1 MDPVATVLSA
11 LSAAPRQQERLLRL
25 HTPFGPDVLV
35 AETLDGHESVDGGG
49 FRFDV
54 GALSANAGLPL
65 DDLLGQP
72 VLLEL
77 LTAESRSA
85 LRPFHGHVTAFER
98 LGSNGGLARYRLVV
112 EPWLALLAQRVDS
125 YVFQDMSVVEIA
137 ESVFADYAEQ
147 GALAPAWRWELSD
160 RSTYAKRSLTTQYE
174 ETDAAFLRRLLA
186 EEGIAYWFEH
196 TGAADSD
203 TRGTHTLVLSDHNAA
218 FAALG
223 TVRYHRSDV
232 TEQQDS
238 VQQWS
243 PARRWRTATLSRA
256 SWDYRSLSLRPAGA
270 EATPLGD
277 IDAEDVD
284 TAGPYA
290 WQDST
295 RGQRRAQQQL
305 DAQQVA
311 AQTIEGQG
319 TWRQLAPGTRFALRQ
334 HAGVAADA
342 AFLCLQVRHQ
352 ARNNLGA
359 EVFDALE
366 QALGT
371 VTVAGAPLP
380 PALAG
385 LSGGDA
391 PAQDDAE
398 VEFYRNQFTALPATA
413 TYRPQTEDGHGVRLH
428 PKPTV
433 AGTLSAIV
441 VSDGGPVQSDRDH
454 RIKVQ
459 FPFQRG
465 ADASSAL
472 AHPGGEDNAPGSAS
486 AWTWVRVM
494 TPWAGDNWGGVVLPR
509 KGQEVLVGFLE
520 GDIDRPV
527 VIGSVYNGRGQ
538 ADAAHNQ
545 VGGGGAGATGN
556 APAWFQGNAHGAVFT
571 GFKSQALAQS
581 QDGTG
586 GYQQLRL
593 DDTPGQGRAQLSTT
607 QHASTLT
614 LGHLK
619 GGRDNLREGERG
631 YGVDLSTQAYGA
643 VRAGQGLLLSSEPG
657 QQQLAA
663 SQALSQLE
671 QGEQLLQA
679 LADAA
684 RQQQAQLP
692 NEAATLPA
700 QDGLKTLQ
708 ASLKATQSGSAASQL
723 QGGDGQAPGWSRPA
737 LLGSGSAGVM
747 SLTPA
752 DQVWVSGTQT
762 ALLAGTALNW
772 ASQAQLVLAVAGGL
786 VLYTQGSAPVAGSPN
801 QERGIALHAA
811 QGTLSARAHR
821 NQARIAA
828 KTQVRI
834 VSTTADVQLA
844 APTKHLLATAAGAY
858 IKLDGDDIEL
868 GAPGTIEFK
877 GGHRVWTGPQGGSVS
892 TEIPK
897 GNFKGCEQ
905 QLTQGAARHDAVV
918 NVD

>member
-1 MDPVATVLSA
+1 MEPLYC
-11 LSAAPRQQERLLRL
+11 SAA
-25 HTPFGPDVLV
+25 
-35 AETLDGHESVDGGG
+35 
-49 FRFDV
+49 
-54 GALSANAGLPL
+54 SA
-65 DDLLGQP
+65 
-72 VLLEL
+72 
-77 LTAESRSA
+77 
-85 LRPFHGHVTAFER
+85 
-98 LGSNGGLARYRLVV
+98 
-112 EPWLALLAQRVDS
+112 
-125 YVFQDMSVVEIA
+125 
-137 ESVFADYAEQ
+137 
-147 GALAPAWRWELSD
+147 
-160 RSTYAKRSLTTQYE
+160 
-174 ETDAAFLRRLLA
+174 
-186 EEGIAYWFEH
+186 
-196 TGAADSD
+196 
-203 TRGTHTLVLSDHNAA
+203 
-218 FAALG
+218 
-223 TVRYHRSDV
+223 
-232 TEQQDS
+232 
-238 VQQWS
+238 
-243 PARRWRTATLSRA
+243 
-256 SWDYRSLSLRPAGA
+256 RSLSLRPAGA
-270 EATPLGD
+270 EGTPLGD
-277 IDAEDVD
+277 IGAEDVD
-284 TAGPYA
+284 TAGPYG
-290 WQDST
+290 WQDSM

-305 DAQQVA
+305 DAQQVTA
-311 AQTIEGQG
+311 HIIEGQG
-319 TWRQLAPGTRFALRQ
+319 CWRQLAPGTRFGLRQ
-334 HAGVAADA
+334 HASVAADA
-342 AFLCLQVRHQ
+342 RFLCLQVRHQ
-352 ARNNLGA
+352 ARNTLGA

-366 QALGT
+366 QSLGD
-371 VTVAGAPLP
+371 VAVAGAPLP

-385 LSGGDA
+385 LSRGYA
-391 PAQDDAE
+391 VPQDEAA
-398 VEFYRNQFTALPATA
+398 VAFYRNQFTAIPATA

-441 VSDGGPVQSDRDH
+441 VSDGDPVQSDRDH

-619 GGRDNLREGERG
+619 GGSDNLREGERG
-631 YGVDLSTQAYGA
+631 YGVELSTQAYGA

-663 SQALSQLE
+663 SQALAQLA
-671 QGEQLLQA
+671 QGEQLLQG
-679 LADAA
+679 LANAA

-692 NEAATLPA
+692 NDPDRLPA
-700 QDGLKTLQ
+700 QEGLKTLQ
-708 ASLKATQSGSAASQL
+708 ASLQATQSGSAAGQL
-723 QGGDGQAPGWSRPA
+723 QGGDGQAPGWSHPA

-762 ALLAGTALNW
+762 TLLAGTALNW

-811 QGTLSARAHR
+811 QGTLSARAHK
-821 NQARIAA
+821 NLAKLAA

-858 IKLDGDDIEL
+858 IKLEGDDIEL

-877 GGHRVWTGPQGGSVS
+877 GGQQVWTGPQGVS
-892 TEIPK
+892 AGASAPSSALK
-897 GNFKGCEQ
+897 LCDFKTRTADAGGDAIV
-905 QLTQGAARHDAVV
+905 LIQG
-918 NVD
+918 

>member
-1 MDPVATVLSA
+1 MI
-11 LSAAPRQQERLLRL
+11 RRK
-25 HTPFGPDVLV
+25 
-35 AETLDGHESVDGGG
+35 TLDEQIAEQPV
-49 FRFDV
+49 
-54 GALSANAGLPL
+54 ALSANAGLPL

-77 LTAESRSA
+77 LTAESRTA

-98 LGSNGGLARYRLVV
+98 LGSNGGLARYRLTI
-112 EPWLALLAQRVDS
+112 EPWLALLGQRVDS
-125 YVFQDMSVVEIA
+125 YVFQDLSVVEIV

-147 GALAPAWRWELSD
+147 GALAPAWRWELAD
-160 RSTYAKRSLTTQYE
+160 RRVYARRSLTTQYE
-174 ETDAAFLRRLLA
+174 ETDLAFVERLLA
-186 EEGIAYWFEH
+186 EEGIYVWFAHAGDAGSERL
-196 TGAADSD
+196 GS
-203 TRGTHTLVLSDHNAA
+203 HTLVLSDHNHA
-218 FAALG
+218 FAELG
-223 TVRYHRSDV
+223 TVRYHRTDV

-238 VQQWS
+238 VQQWVRS
-243 PARRWRTATLSRA
+243 CRWRPTTLSRA
-256 SWDYRSLSLRPAGA
+256 SWDYRSRSLRPAGA
-270 EATPLGD
+270 DATPLGD
-277 IDAEDVD
+277 IGAEDVD
-284 TAGPYA
+284 TAGPYG

-311 AQTIEGQG
+311 AQTIQGQG
-319 TWRQLAPGTRFALRQ
+319 SWRQLAPGTRFGLRQ
-334 HAGVAADA
+334 HASVAADA
-342 AFLCLQVRHQ
+342 RFLCLQVRHQ

-359 EVFDALE
+359 DVFDALE
-366 QALGT
+366 QSLGA
-371 VTVAGAPLP
+371 VAVAGAPLP

-385 LSGGDA
+385 LGGGYA
-391 PAQDDAE
+391 PAQDAAE
-398 VEFYRNQFTALPATA
+398 VAFYRNQFTALPATA

-441 VSDGGPVQSDRDH
+441 VSDGDPVQSDRDH

-472 AHPGGEDNAPGSAS
+472 AHPGGEDNAPGSAPGSAS

-545 VGGGGAGATGN
+545 VGGGGAAATGN

-619 GGRDNLREGERG
+619 GGSDNLREGERG
-631 YGVDLSTQAYGA
+631 YGVELSTQAYGA

-663 SQALSQLE
+663 SQALAQLA
-671 QGEQLLQA
+671 QGEQLLQG

-692 NEAATLPA
+692 NDPDRLPA

-708 ASLKATQSGSAASQL
+708 ASLKATQGGSA
-723 QGGDGQAPGWSRPA
+723 DGQAPGWSRPA

-762 ALLAGTALNW
+762 TLLAGTALNW

-811 QGTLSARAHR
+811 QGTLSARAHK
-821 NQARIAA
+821 NLAKLAA

-834 VSTTADVQLA
+834 VSTTADLQIA

-858 IKLDGDDIEL
+858 IKLEGDDIEL

-877 GGHRVWTGPQGGSVS
+877 GGNRVLTGPQGSSASVS
-892 TEIPK
+892 IPQTQ
-897 GNFKGCEQ
+897 FKGCDPTLVNA
-905 QLTQGAARHDAVV
+905 QLRSEAAADVG
-918 NVD
+918 

>member
-1 MDPVATVLSA
+1 M
-11 LSAAPRQQERLLRL
+11 
-25 HTPFGPDVLV
+25 
-35 AETLDGHESVDGGG
+35 
-49 FRFDV
+49 
-54 GALSANAGLPL
+54 
-65 DDLLGQP
+65 
-72 VLLEL
+72 LEL

-174 ETDAAFLRRLLA
+174 ETDVAFLRRLLA

-218 FAALG
+218 FADLG
-223 TVRYHRSDV
+223 TVRYHRHDV

-284 TAGPYA
+284 TAGPYG

-311 AQTIEGQG
+311 AQTIQGQG
-319 TWRQLAPGTRFALRQ
+319 TWRQLAPGTRFALSQ

-359 EVFDALE
+359 DVFDALE
-366 QALGT
+366 QSLGA
-371 VTVAGAPLP
+371 VAVAGAPLP
-380 PALAG
+380 SALAG
-385 LSGGDA
+385 LSGGYV
-391 PAQDDAE
+391 PAQEDAE
-398 VEFYRNQFTALPATA
+398 VAFYRNQFTALPATA
-413 TYRPQTEDGHGVRLH
+413 TYRPQAEDGHGVRLH

-441 VSDGGPVQSDRDH
+441 VSDGDPVQSDRDH

-538 ADAAHNQ
+538 DDAAHNQ

-586 GYQQLRL
+586 GHQQLRL

-692 NEAATLPA
+692 DEPATLPA

-708 ASLKATQSGSAASQL
+708 ASLKATQNGSAAGQRK
-723 QGGDGQAPGWSRPA
+723 GGDGQAPGWSRPA

-762 ALLAGTALNW
+762 TLLAGTALNW

-786 VLYTQGSAPVAGSPN
+786 VLYTQGGDPVAGSPN

-877 GGHRVWTGPQGGSVS
+877 GGHRVWTGPQGASMSPVMPS
-892 TEIPK
+892 ASHK
-897 GNFKGCEQ
+897 LCEYTA
-905 QLTQGAARHDAVV
+905 LAADSAGAGTMGVA
-918 NVD
+918 

>member
-1 MDPVATVLSA
+1 
-11 LSAAPRQQERLLRL
+11 
-25 HTPFGPDVLV
+25 
-35 AETLDGHESVDGGG
+35 
-49 FRFDV
+49 
-54 GALSANAGLPL
+54 
-65 DDLLGQP
+65 
-72 VLLEL
+72 
-77 LTAESRSA
+77 
-85 LRPFHGHVTAFER
+85 
-98 LGSNGGLARYRLVV
+98 
-112 EPWLALLAQRVDS
+112 
-125 YVFQDMSVVEIA
+125 
-137 ESVFADYAEQ
+137 
-147 GALAPAWRWELSD
+147 
-160 RSTYAKRSLTTQYE
+160 
-174 ETDAAFLRRLLA
+174 
-186 EEGIAYWFEH
+186 
-196 TGAADSD
+196 GAADSD

-223 TVRYHRSDV
+223 TVRYHRHDA

-243 PARRWRTATLSRA
+243 PARRWRAATLSRA

-270 EATPLGD
+270 DATPLGD
-277 IDAEDVD
+277 IGAEDVD
-284 TAGPYA
+284 TAGPYG

-295 RGQRRAQQQL
+295 RGQRRAQQQF

-366 QALGT
+366 QSLGA

-380 PALAG
+380 SALAG

-428 PKPTV
+428 PTPTV

-441 VSDGGPVQSDRDH
+441 VSDGDPVQSDRDH

-472 AHPGGEDNAPGSAS
+472 AHPSGADNAPGSAS

-538 ADAAHNQ
+538 DDAAHNQ
-545 VGGGGAGATGN
+545 VGGGGAGASGN

-581 QDGTG
+581 QDGAG

-631 YGVDLSTQAYGA
+631 FGAELSTQAYGA

-692 NEAATLPA
+692 DEPDTLPA

-708 ASLKATQSGSAASQL
+708 ASLKATQRGSAAGQL
-723 QGGDGQAPGWSRPA
+723 QGGDGQAPGWSSPA

-762 ALLAGTALNW
+762 TLLAGTALNW

-786 VLYTQGSAPVAGSPN
+786 VLYTQGGDPVAGSPN

-811 QGTLSARAHR
+811 QGTVSARAHR
-821 NQARIAA
+821 NQAKLAA

-834 VSTTADVQLA
+834 VSTTADVKLA

-877 GGHRVWTGPQGGSVS
+877 GGHHVLTGP
-892 TEIPK
+892 
-897 GNFKGCEQ
+897 
-905 QLTQGAARHDAVV
+905 
-918 NVD
+918 

>member
-25 HTPFGPDVLV
+25 HTALGPDVLV
-35 AETLDGHESVDGGG
+35 AETLDGRESVDGGG
-49 FRFDV
+49 FRFEV
-54 GALSANAGLPL
+54 GALSANAGLSL

-77 LTAESRSA
+77 LTADSSTA

-112 EPWLALLAQRVDS
+112 EPWLALLAQRLDS

-147 GALAPAWRWELSD
+147 GALAPAWRWELAD
-160 RSTYAKRSLTTQYE
+160 RGVYAKRSLTTQYE
-174 ETDAAFLRRLLA
+174 ETDFAFLSRLLA
-186 EEGIAYWFEH
+186 EEGISYWFEH

-203 TRGTHTLVLSDHNAA
+203 TRGTHTLVLSDHNDA
-218 FAALG
+218 FADLG
-223 TVRYHRSDV
+223 AVRYHRTDV
-232 TEQQDS
+232 TERQDS

-243 PARRWRTATLSRA
+243 PARRWRTAKLARA

-270 EATPLGD
+270 EGTPLGD
-277 IDAEDVD
+277 IGAEDVD
-284 TAGPYA
+284 TAGPYG
-290 WQDST
+290 WQDT
-295 RGQRRAQQQL
+295 ARGQRRAQQQL

-311 AQTIEGQG
+311 AQTIDGQG
-319 TWRQLAPGTRFALRQ
+319 SWRRLAPGKRFALSQ
-334 HAGVAADA
+334 HVGVAADA

-359 EVFDALE
+359 DVFDALE
-366 QALGT
+366 QSLGN
-371 VTVAGAPLP
+371 VAVSGAPLP

-385 LSGGDA
+385 LGAGYA
-391 PAQDDAE
+391 PPQDDAS

-413 TYRPQTEDGHGVRLH
+413 TYRPQTEDGHGLRLH

-433 AGTLSAIV
+433 SGTLSAIV
-441 VSDGGPVQSDRDH
+441 VSDGDPVQSDRDH

-472 AHPGGEDNAPGSAS
+472 AHPAGDDNAPGTAS

-509 KGQEVLVGFLE
+509 KGQEVLVAFLE

-538 ADAAHNQ
+538 DDAAHNQ

-556 APAWFQGNAHGAVFT
+556 APSWFQGNEHGAVFT

-581 QDGTG
+581 QDGAG

-619 GGRDNLREGERG
+619 GGGDNLREGERG
-631 YGVDLSTQAYGA
+631 FGVELSTQAYGA
-643 VRAGQGLLLSSEPG
+643 VRAGQGLLLTSESG

-663 SQALSQLE
+663 SEALSQLE

-692 NEAATLPA
+692 NDPDTLPA
-700 QDGLKTLQ
+700 QEGLKTLQ
-708 ASLKATQSGSAASQL
+708 ASLKATQSGSAAGQL
-723 QGGDGQAPGWSRPA
+723 KGGDGQAPGWSSPA
-737 LLGSGSAGVM
+737 LLGSGTAGMM

-772 ASQAQLVLAVAGGL
+772 ASQAQLVMAVAGGL
-786 VLYTQGSAPVAGSPN
+786 VLYTQGGAPVAGSPN

-811 QGTLSARAHR
+811 QGTVSARAHK
-821 NQARIAA
+821 NLAKIAA

-834 VSTTADVQLA
+834 ASTTADIQIA

-858 IKLDGDDIEL
+858 IKLEGGNIEL
-868 GAPGTIEFK
+868 GAPGKIEFK
-877 GGHRVWTGPQGGSVS
+877 GGNRVWTGPQSATSSTTIPTSGYQGCAEKVKQAAGDGG
-892 TEIPK
+892 
-897 GNFKGCEQ
+897 
-905 QLTQGAARHDAVV
+905 ARVV
-918 NVD
+918 A

>member
-1 MDPVATVLSA
+1 MA
-11 LSAAPRQQERLLRL
+11 
-25 HTPFGPDVLV
+25 
-35 AETLDGHESVDGGG
+35 
-49 FRFDV
+49 
-54 GALSANAGLPL
+54 
-65 DDLLGQP
+65 
-72 VLLEL
+72 
-77 LTAESRSA
+77 
-85 LRPFHGHVTAFER
+85 
-98 LGSNGGLARYRLVV
+98 
-112 EPWLALLAQRVDS
+112 
-125 YVFQDMSVVEIA
+125 
-137 ESVFADYAEQ
+137 
-147 GALAPAWRWELSD
+147 
-160 RSTYAKRSLTTQYE
+160 
-174 ETDAAFLRRLLA
+174 
-186 EEGIAYWFEH
+186 
-196 TGAADSD
+196 
-203 TRGTHTLVLSDHNAA
+203 
-218 FAALG
+218 
-223 TVRYHRSDV
+223 
-232 TEQQDS
+232 
-238 VQQWS
+238 
-243 PARRWRTATLSRA
+243 
-256 SWDYRSLSLRPAGA
+256 
-270 EATPLGD
+270 
-277 IDAEDVD
+277 
-284 TAGPYA
+284 
-290 WQDST
+290 
-295 RGQRRAQQQL
+295 
-305 DAQQVA
+305 
-311 AQTIEGQG
+311 
-319 TWRQLAPGTRFALRQ
+319 
-334 HAGVAADA
+334 
-342 AFLCLQVRHQ
+342 
-352 ARNNLGA
+352 
-359 EVFDALE
+359 
-366 QALGT
+366 
-371 VTVAGAPLP
+371 VAGAPLP

-385 LSGGDA
+385 LSRGYA
-391 PAQDDAE
+391 VPQDETA
-398 VEFYRNQFTALPATA
+398 VAFYRNQFTALPATA
-413 TYRPQTEDGHGVRLH
+413 TYRPQTEDGHGVHLH

-433 AGTLSAIV
+433 VGTLSAIV
-441 VSDGGPVQSDRDH
+441 VSDGDPVQSDRDH

-472 AHPGGEDNAPGSAS
+472 AHPAGEDNAPGSAS

-619 GGRDNLREGERG
+619 GGSDNLREGERG
-631 YGVDLSTQAYGA
+631 FGAELSTQAYGA

-663 SQALSQLE
+663 SEALAQLA

-679 LADAA
+679 LAEAA

-692 NEAATLPA
+692 NDPDSLPA
-700 QDGLKTLQ
+700 QEGLKTLQ
-708 ASLKATQSGSAASQL
+708 ASLKATQGGSA
-723 QGGDGQAPGWSRPA
+723 DGQAPGWSRPA

-762 ALLAGTALNW
+762 TLLAGTALNW

-786 VLYTQGSAPVAGSPN
+786 VLYTQGGAPVAGSPN

-811 QGTLSARAHR
+811 QGTLSARAHK
-821 NQARIAA
+821 NLAKLAA
-828 KTQVRI
+828 KTQVKL
-834 VSTTADVQLA
+834 VSTTADLQLA

-868 GAPGTIEFK
+868 GAPGTIAFK
-877 GGHRVWTGPQGGSVS
+877 GGNRVWTGPQGGSVS

-897 GNFKGCEQ
+897 GNFKGCEPSVMNA
-905 QLTQGAARHDAVV
+905 LARYDATAKIE
-918 NVD
+918 

>member
-1 MDPVATVLSA
+1 MTEGAQ
-11 LSAAPRQQERLLRL
+11 AAMRER
-25 HTPFGPDVLV
+25 
-35 AETLDGHESVDGGG
+35 
-49 FRFDV
+49 
-54 GALSANAGLPL
+54 
-65 DDLLGQP
+65 
-72 VLLEL
+72 
-77 LTAESRSA
+77 
-85 LRPFHGHVTAFER
+85 
-98 LGSNGGLARYRLVV
+98 
-112 EPWLALLAQRVDS
+112 
-125 YVFQDMSVVEIA
+125 I
-137 ESVFADYAEQ
+137 
-147 GALAPAWRWELSD
+147 
-160 RSTYAKRSLTTQYE
+160 
-174 ETDAAFLRRLLA
+174 A

-223 TVRYHRSDV
+223 TVRYHRHDV

-256 SWDYRSLSLRPAGA
+256 SWDYRSRSLRPAGA

-277 IDAEDVD
+277 IDAADVD

-319 TWRQLAPGTRFALRQ
+319 TWRQLAPGTRFGLSQ

-366 QALGT
+366 QSLGA
-371 VTVAGAPLP
+371 VAVAGAPLP
-380 PALAG
+380 SALAG

-441 VSDGGPVQSDRDH
+441 VSDGAPVQSDRDH

-472 AHPGGEDNAPGSAS
+472 AHPAGEDNAPGSAS

-538 ADAAHNQ
+538 DDAAHNQ

-631 YGVDLSTQAYGA
+631 FGADLSTQAYGA

-821 NQARIAA
+821 NHAKLAA

-858 IKLDGDDIEL
+858 IKLDGDNIEL

-877 GGHRVWTGPQGGSVS
+877 GGHRVWTGPQGFS
-892 TEIPK
+892 TRV
-897 GNFKGCEQ
+897 
-905 QLTQGAARHDAVV
+905 QLPSADKPVCLECMRDLATRHEAVASRG
-918 NVD
+918 

>member
-1 MDPVATVLSA
+1 MI
-11 LSAAPRQQERLLRL
+11 RRK
-25 HTPFGPDVLV
+25 
-35 AETLDGHESVDGGG
+35 TLDEQIAEQPV
-49 FRFDV
+49 
-54 GALSANAGLPL
+54 ALSANAGLPL

-77 LTAESRSA
+77 LTAESRTA

-98 LGSNGGLARYRLVV
+98 LGSNGGLARYRLTI
-112 EPWLALLAQRVDS
+112 EPWLALLGQRVDS
-125 YVFQDMSVVEIA
+125 YVFQDLSVVEIV

-147 GALAPAWRWELSD
+147 GALAPAWRWELAD
-160 RSTYAKRSLTTQYE
+160 RRVYARRSLTTQYE
-174 ETDAAFLRRLLA
+174 ETDLAFVQRLLA
-186 EEGIAYWFEH
+186 EEGIYVWFAHAGDAGSERL
-196 TGAADSD
+196 GS
-203 TRGTHTLVLSDHNAA
+203 HTLVLSDHNHA
-218 FAALG
+218 FAELG
-223 TVRYHRSDV
+223 TVRYHRTDV

-238 VQQWS
+238 VQQWVRS
-243 PARRWRTATLSRA
+243 CRWRPTTLSRA
-256 SWDYRSLSLRPAGA
+256 SWDYRSRSLRPAGA
-270 EATPLGD
+270 DATPLGD
-277 IDAEDVD
+277 IGAEDVD
-284 TAGPYA
+284 TAGPYG

-311 AQTIEGQG
+311 AQTIQGQG
-319 TWRQLAPGTRFALRQ
+319 SWRQLAPGTRFGLRQ
-334 HAGVAADA
+334 HASVAADA
-342 AFLCLQVRHQ
+342 RFLCLQVRHQ

-359 EVFDALE
+359 DVFDALE
-366 QALGT
+366 QSLGA
-371 VTVAGAPLP
+371 VAVAGAPLP

-385 LSGGDA
+385 LGGGYA
-391 PAQDDAE
+391 PAQDAAE
-398 VEFYRNQFTALPATA
+398 VAFYRNQFTALPATA

-441 VSDGGPVQSDRDH
+441 VSDGDPVQSDRDH

-472 AHPGGEDNAPGSAS
+472 AHPGGEDNAPGSAPGSAS

-619 GGRDNLREGERG
+619 GGSDNLREGERG
-631 YGVDLSTQAYGA
+631 YGVELSTQAYGA

-692 NEAATLPA
+692 NDPDRLPA

-708 ASLKATQSGSAASQL
+708 ASLKATQGGSA
-723 QGGDGQAPGWSRPA
+723 DGQAPGWSRPA

-762 ALLAGTALNW
+762 TLLAGTALNW

-811 QGTLSARAHR
+811 QGTLSARAHK
-821 NQARIAA
+821 NLAKLAA

-834 VSTTADVQLA
+834 VSTTADLQIA

-858 IKLDGDDIEL
+858 IKLEGDDIEL

-877 GGHRVWTGPQGGSVS
+877 GGNRVLTGPQGSSASVS
-892 TEIPK
+892 IPQTQ
-897 GNFKGCEQ
+897 FKGCDPTLVNA
-905 QLTQGAARHDAVV
+905 QLRSEAAADVG
-918 NVD
+918 

>member
-1 MDPVATVLSA
+1 MI
-11 LSAAPRQQERLLRL
+11 RRK
-25 HTPFGPDVLV
+25 
-35 AETLDGHESVDGGG
+35 TLDEQIAEQPV
-49 FRFDV
+49 
-54 GALSANAGLPL
+54 ALSANAGLPL

-77 LTAESRSA
+77 LTAESRTA

-98 LGSNGGLARYRLVV
+98 LGSNGGLARYRLTI
-112 EPWLALLAQRVDS
+112 EPWLALLGQRVDS
-125 YVFQDMSVVEIA
+125 YVFQDLSVVEIV

-147 GALAPAWRWELSD
+147 GALAPAWRWELAD
-160 RSTYAKRSLTTQYE
+160 RRVYARRSLTTQYE
-174 ETDAAFLRRLLA
+174 ETDLAFVQRLLA
-186 EEGIAYWFEH
+186 EEGIYVWFAHAGDAGSERL
-196 TGAADSD
+196 GS
-203 TRGTHTLVLSDHNAA
+203 HTLVLSDHNHA
-218 FAALG
+218 FAELG
-223 TVRYHRSDV
+223 TVRYHRTDV

-238 VQQWS
+238 VQQWVRS
-243 PARRWRTATLSRA
+243 CRWRPTTLSRA
-256 SWDYRSLSLRPAGA
+256 SWDYRSRSLRPAGA
-270 EATPLGD
+270 DATPLGD
-277 IDAEDVD
+277 IGAEDVD
-284 TAGPYA
+284 TAGPYG

-311 AQTIEGQG
+311 AQTIQGQG
-319 TWRQLAPGTRFALRQ
+319 SWRQLAPGTRFGLRQ
-334 HAGVAADA
+334 HASVAADA
-342 AFLCLQVRHQ
+342 RFLCLQVRHQ

-359 EVFDALE
+359 DVFDALE
-366 QALGT
+366 QSLGA
-371 VTVAGAPLP
+371 VAVAGAPLP

-385 LSGGDA
+385 LGGGYA
-391 PAQDDAE
+391 PAQDAAE
-398 VEFYRNQFTALPATA
+398 VAFYRNQFTALPATA

-441 VSDGGPVQSDRDH
+441 VSDGDPVQSDRDH

-472 AHPGGEDNAPGSAS
+472 AHPGGEDNAPGRAS

-619 GGRDNLREGERG
+619 GGSDNLREGERG
-631 YGVDLSTQAYGA
+631 YGVELSTQAYGA

-692 NEAATLPA
+692 NDPDRLPA

-708 ASLKATQSGSAASQL
+708 ASLKATQGGSA
-723 QGGDGQAPGWSRPA
+723 DGQAPGWSRPA

-762 ALLAGTALNW
+762 TLLAGTALNW

-811 QGTLSARAHR
+811 QGTLSARAHK
-821 NQARIAA
+821 NLAKLAA

-834 VSTTADVQLA
+834 VSTTADLQIA

-858 IKLDGDDIEL
+858 IKLEGDDIEL

-877 GGHRVWTGPQGGSVS
+877 GGNRVLTGPQGSSASVS
-892 TEIPK
+892 IPQTQ
-897 GNFKGCEQ
+897 FKGCDPTLVNA
-905 QLTQGAARHDAVV
+905 QLRSEAAADVG
-918 NVD
+918 

>member
-1 MDPVATVLSA
+1 M
-11 LSAAPRQQERLLRL
+11 
-25 HTPFGPDVLV
+25 
-35 AETLDGHESVDGGG
+35 
-49 FRFDV
+49 
-54 GALSANAGLPL
+54 
-65 DDLLGQP
+65 
-72 VLLEL
+72 LEL
-77 LTAESRSA
+77 LTAESSTA

-98 LGSNGGLARYRLVV
+98 LGSNGGLARYRVVV

-174 ETDAAFLRRLLA
+174 ETDAAFLSRLLA

-223 TVRYHRSDV
+223 TVRYHRHDA

-243 PARRWRTATLSRA
+243 PARRWRTARLSRA
-256 SWDYRSLSLRPAGA
+256 SWDYRSRSLRPAGA

-284 TAGPYA
+284 TAGPYG

-319 TWRQLAPGTRFALRQ
+319 TWRQLAPGTRFALSQ
-334 HAGVAADA
+334 HGGVAADA

-359 EVFDALE
+359 DVFDALE
-366 QALGT
+366 QSLGA
-371 VTVAGAPLP
+371 VAVAGAP

-385 LSGGDA
+385 LGAGYA
-391 PAQDDAE
+391 PPQDDAS

-413 TYRPQTEDGHGVRLH
+413 TYRPQTEDGQGVRLH

-433 AGTLSAIV
+433 SGTLSAIV
-441 VSDGGPVQSDRDH
+441 VSDGDPVQSDRDH

-607 QHASTLT
+607 QHASSLT

-619 GGRDNLREGERG
+619 GGDDNLREGERG
-631 YGVDLSTQAYGA
+631 FGADLSTQAYGA

-708 ASLKATQSGSAASQL
+708 ASLKATQSGSAAGQGK
-723 QGGDGQAPGWSRPA
+723 GGDGQAPGWSRPA

-762 ALLAGTALNW
+762 TLLAGTALNW

-786 VLYTQGSAPVAGSPN
+786 VLYTQGSDPVAGSPN

-811 QGTLSARAHR
+811 QGTLSARAHK
-821 NQARIAA
+821 NLAKLAA
-828 KTQVRI
+828 KTQVKL

-877 GGHRVWTGPQGGSVS
+877 GGHRVWTGPQGVS
-892 TEIPK
+892 AGASAPSSALK
-897 GNFKGCEQ
+897 LCDFKTRTADAGGDAIVPI
-905 QLTQGAARHDAVV
+905 QG
-918 NVD
+918 

>member
-1 MDPVATVLSA
+1 M
-11 LSAAPRQQERLLRL
+11 
-25 HTPFGPDVLV
+25 
-35 AETLDGHESVDGGG
+35 
-49 FRFDV
+49 
-54 GALSANAGLPL
+54 ALSANAGLPL

-77 LTAESRSA
+77 LTAESRTA

-98 LGSNGGLARYRLVV
+98 LGSNGGLARYRLTI
-112 EPWLALLAQRVDS
+112 EPWLALLGQRVDS
-125 YVFQDMSVVEIA
+125 YVFQDLSVVEIV

-147 GALAPAWRWELSD
+147 GALAPAWRWELAD
-160 RSTYAKRSLTTQYE
+160 RRVYARRSLTTQYE
-174 ETDAAFLRRLLA
+174 ETDLAFVERLLA
-186 EEGIAYWFEH
+186 EEGIYVWFAHAGDAGSERL
-196 TGAADSD
+196 GS
-203 TRGTHTLVLSDHNAA
+203 HTLVLSDHNHA
-218 FAALG
+218 FAELG
-223 TVRYHRSDV
+223 TVRYHRTDV

-238 VQQWS
+238 VQQWVRS
-243 PARRWRTATLSRA
+243 CRWRPTTLSRA
-256 SWDYRSLSLRPAGA
+256 SWDYRSRSLRPAGA
-270 EATPLGD
+270 DATPLGD
-277 IDAEDVD
+277 IGAEDVD
-284 TAGPYA
+284 TAGPYG

-311 AQTIEGQG
+311 AQTIQGQG
-319 TWRQLAPGTRFALRQ
+319 SWRQLAPGTRFGLRQ
-334 HAGVAADA
+334 HASVAADA
-342 AFLCLQVRHQ
+342 RFLCLQVRHQ

-359 EVFDALE
+359 DVFDALE
-366 QALGT
+366 QSLGA
-371 VTVAGAPLP
+371 VAVAGAPLP

-385 LSGGDA
+385 LGGGYA
-391 PAQDDAE
+391 PAQDAAE
-398 VEFYRNQFTALPATA
+398 VAFYRNQFTALPATA

-441 VSDGGPVQSDRDH
+441 VSDGDPVQSDRDH

-472 AHPGGEDNAPGSAS
+472 AHPGGEDNAPGSAPGSAS

-545 VGGGGAGATGN
+545 VGGGGAAATGN

-619 GGRDNLREGERG
+619 GGSDNLREGERG
-631 YGVDLSTQAYGA
+631 YGVELSTQAYGA

-663 SQALSQLE
+663 SQALAQLA
-671 QGEQLLQA
+671 QGEQLLQG

-692 NEAATLPA
+692 NDPDRLPA

-708 ASLKATQSGSAASQL
+708 ASLKATQGGSA
-723 QGGDGQAPGWSRPA
+723 DGQAPGWSRPA

-762 ALLAGTALNW
+762 TLLAGTALNW

-811 QGTLSARAHR
+811 QGTLSARAHK
-821 NQARIAA
+821 NLAKLAA

-834 VSTTADVQLA
+834 VSTTADLQIA

-858 IKLDGDDIEL
+858 IKLEGDDIEL

-877 GGHRVWTGPQGGSVS
+877 GGNRVLTGPQGSSASVS
-892 TEIPK
+892 IPQTQ
-897 GNFKGCEQ
+897 FKGCDPTLVNA
-905 QLTQGAARHDAVV
+905 QLRSEAAADVG
-918 NVD
+918 

>member
-1 MDPVATVLSA
+1 Y
-11 LSAAPRQQERLLRL
+11 
-25 HTPFGPDVLV
+25 
-35 AETLDGHESVDGGG
+35 
-49 FRFDV
+49 
-54 GALSANAGLPL
+54 
-65 DDLLGQP
+65 
-72 VLLEL
+72 
-77 LTAESRSA
+77 
-85 LRPFHGHVTAFER
+85 
-98 LGSNGGLARYRLVV
+98 AR
-112 EPWLALLAQRVDS
+112 
-125 YVFQDMSVVEIA
+125 
-137 ESVFADYAEQ
+137 
-147 GALAPAWRWELSD
+147 
-160 RSTYAKRSLTTQYE
+160 RSLTTQYE
-174 ETDAAFLRRLLA
+174 ETDFAFLSRLLA

-196 TGAADSD
+196 TGAADSA
-203 TRGTHTLVLSDHNAA
+203 TRGTHMLVLSDHNAA
-218 FAALG
+218 FADLG
-223 TVRYHRSDV
+223 TVRYHRTDV

-238 VQQWS
+238 VQQWVQ
-243 PARRWRTATLSRA
+243 AHRWRATSLSRA
-256 SWDYRSLSLRPAGA
+256 SWDYRSRSLRLAGA
-270 EATPLGD
+270 EGTPLGD
-277 IDAEDVD
+277 IGAEDVD
-284 TAGPYA
+284 TAGPYG

-295 RGQRRAQQQL
+295 RGQRRAQQHL
-305 DAQQVA
+305 DAQQVT
-311 AQTIEGQG
+311 AQTIQGQG
-319 TWRQLAPGTRFALRQ
+319 TWRQLAPGTRFGLRQ

-366 QALGT
+366 QALGA
-371 VTVAGAPLP
+371 VAMAGAPLP

-385 LSGGDA
+385 LSGGYV
-391 PAQDDAE
+391 PAQDEAA
-398 VEFYRNQFTALPATA
+398 VEFYRNQFTAIPATA

-433 AGTLSAIV
+433 VGTLSAIV
-441 VSDGGPVQSDRDH
+441 VSDGDPVQSDRDH

-465 ADASSAL
+465 AYASSAL

-538 ADAAHNQ
+538 DDAAHNQ

-619 GGRDNLREGERG
+619 GGHDNLREGERG
-631 YGVDLSTQAYGA
+631 YGADLSTQAYGA

-657 QQQLAA
+657 NTQLAA
-663 SQALSQLE
+663 TGALSQLQ
-671 QGEQLLQA
+671 QGSDLLKR
-679 LADAA
+679 LNDAA
-684 RQQQAQLP
+684 RTQQAGLP
-692 NEAATLPA
+692 SEPESLPT

-708 ASLKATQSGSAASQL
+708 DHLQATHSGSAAGAI
-723 QGGDGQAPGWSRPA
+723 GGGAGEVPGWSAPV
-737 LLGSGSAGVM
+737 LLGSGQAGVM

-762 ALLAGTALNW
+762 ALLAGSALNW
-772 ASQAQLVLAVAGGL
+772 LSQGHLVLAVAGGL
-786 VLYTQGSAPVAGSPN
+786 VLYTQGSKAVAGSPN
-801 QERGIALHAA
+801 QETGIALHAA

-821 NQARIAA
+821 NTATLAA

-844 APTKHLLATAAGAY
+844 APTRHLLATAAGAY

-868 GAPGTIEFK
+868 GAPGVVAFK
-877 GGHRVWTGPQGGSVS
+877 GGQQVLTGPQGASMSPVTPS
-892 TEIPK
+892 ASHK
-897 GNFKGCEQ
+897 LCEY
-905 QLTQGAARHDAVV
+905 TARAADFAGAGTMGAA
-918 NVD
+918 

>member
-25 HTPFGPDVLV
+25 HTALGPDVLV

-77 LTAESRSA
+77 LTAESRTA

-174 ETDAAFLRRLLA
+174 ETDVAFLRRLLA

-218 FAALG
+218 FADLG
-223 TVRYHRSDV
+223 TVRYHRHDV

-284 TAGPYA
+284 TAGPYG

-319 TWRQLAPGTRFALRQ
+319 SWRQLAPGKRFGLSQ

-366 QALGT
+366 QSLGA
-371 VTVAGAPLP
+371 VAVAGAPLP
-380 PALAG
+380 SALAG
-385 LSGGDA
+385 LSGGYA

-413 TYRPQTEDGHGVRLH
+413 TYRPQTEDGHGLRLH

-441 VSDGGPVQSDRDH
+441 VSDGDPVQSDRDH

-472 AHPGGEDNAPGSAS
+472 AHPGRGQRAGQRIGVDLG
-486 AWTWVRVM
+486 
-494 TPWAGDNWGGVVLPR
+494 AGDDAVGR
-509 KGQEVLVGFLE
+509 GQLGWRGAAAQGPEVLVGFLE

-538 ADAAHNQ
+538 DDAAHNQ

-586 GYQQLRL
+586 GYQQLQL

-631 YGVDLSTQAYGA
+631 FGVDLSTQAYGA

-692 NEAATLPA
+692 DEPATLPA

-708 ASLKATQSGSAASQL
+708 ASLKATQRGSAAGQL

-821 NQARIAA
+821 NQAKLAA

-858 IKLDGDDIEL
+858 IKLEGDNIEL

-877 GGHRVWTGPQGGSVS
+877 GGHRVWTGPQGASMSPVMPS
-892 TEIPK
+892 ASHK
-897 GNFKGCEQ
+897 LCEYTA
-905 QLTQGAARHDAVV
+905 LAADSAGAGTMGAA
-918 NVD
+918 

>member
-1 MDPVATVLSA
+1 
-11 LSAAPRQQERLLRL
+11 
-25 HTPFGPDVLV
+25 
-35 AETLDGHESVDGGG
+35 
-49 FRFDV
+49 
-54 GALSANAGLPL
+54 
-65 DDLLGQP
+65 
-72 VLLEL
+72 
-77 LTAESRSA
+77 
-85 LRPFHGHVTAFER
+85 
-98 LGSNGGLARYRLVV
+98 
-112 EPWLALLAQRVDS
+112 
-125 YVFQDMSVVEIA
+125 
-137 ESVFADYAEQ
+137 
-147 GALAPAWRWELSD
+147 
-160 RSTYAKRSLTTQYE
+160 
-174 ETDAAFLRRLLA
+174 
-186 EEGIAYWFEH
+186 
-196 TGAADSD
+196 
-203 TRGTHTLVLSDHNAA
+203 
-218 FAALG
+218 
-223 TVRYHRSDV
+223 
-232 TEQQDS
+232 
-238 VQQWS
+238 
-243 PARRWRTATLSRA
+243 
-256 SWDYRSLSLRPAGA
+256 
-270 EATPLGD
+270 
-277 IDAEDVD
+277 
-284 TAGPYA
+284 
-290 WQDST
+290 
-295 RGQRRAQQQL
+295 
-305 DAQQVA
+305 
-311 AQTIEGQG
+311 
-319 TWRQLAPGTRFALRQ
+319 
-334 HAGVAADA
+334 
-342 AFLCLQVRHQ
+342 
-352 ARNNLGA
+352 
-359 EVFDALE
+359 
-366 QALGT
+366 
-371 VTVAGAPLP
+371 
-380 PALAG
+380 
-385 LSGGDA
+385 
-391 PAQDDAE
+391 PAQDAAE
-398 VEFYRNQFTALPATA
+398 VAFYRNQFTALPATA

-441 VSDGGPVQSDRDH
+441 VSDGDPVQSDRDH

-472 AHPGGEDNAPGSAS
+472 AHPGGEDNAPGSAPGSAS

-619 GGRDNLREGERG
+619 GGSDNLREGERG
-631 YGVDLSTQAYGA
+631 YGVELSTQAYGA
-643 VRAGQGLLLSSEPG
+643 VRAGQGLLLSSAAG

-663 SQALSQLE
+663 SEALAQLA
-671 QGEQLLQA
+671 QGEQLLQG
-679 LADAA
+679 LAEAA

-692 NEAATLPA
+692 NDPDSLPA
-700 QDGLKTLQ
+700 QEGLKTLQ
-708 ASLKATQSGSAASQL
+708 ASLQATQNGSAAGQL

-762 ALLAGTALNW
+762 TLLAGTALNW

-811 QGTLSARAHR
+811 QGTLSARAHK
-821 NQARIAA
+821 NLAKLAA

-834 VSTTADVQLA
+834 VSTTA
-844 APTKHLLATAAGAY
+844 
-858 IKLDGDDIEL
+858 
-868 GAPGTIEFK
+868 
-877 GGHRVWTGPQGGSVS
+877 
-892 TEIPK
+892 
-897 GNFKGCEQ
+897 
-905 QLTQGAARHDAVV
+905 
-918 NVD
+918 